1 MKGANK
7 TRALLLAVLAAT
19 ACGGGGGGTSATPDA
34 WRLVLN
40 HALED
45 LIIPLDAMNVF
56 LVEDE
61 SYPEYFSIEGSG
73 VFLAGELPA
82 GLHVGSDE
90 DWKALFGKTIVISPR
105 GGDPA
110 DPQDS
115 FVEMSDG
122 RRARV
127 AGGTVVFDK
136 LSGKTSGRDGD
147 MTLSGRVLL
156 IVESGGG
163 VQNLMGTIAVHCV
176 TWG

>member
-1 MKGANK
+1 
-7 TRALLLAVLAAT
+7 
-19 ACGGGGGGTSATPDA
+19 
-34 WRLVLN
+34 
-40 HALED
+40 
-45 LIIPLDAMNVF
+45 
-56 LVEDE
+56 
-61 SYPEYFSIEGSG
+61 
-73 VFLAGELPA
+73 
-82 GLHVGSDE
+82 
-90 DWKALFGKTIVISPR
+90 
-105 GGDPA
+105 
-110 DPQDS
+110 
-115 FVEMSDG
+115 MSDG